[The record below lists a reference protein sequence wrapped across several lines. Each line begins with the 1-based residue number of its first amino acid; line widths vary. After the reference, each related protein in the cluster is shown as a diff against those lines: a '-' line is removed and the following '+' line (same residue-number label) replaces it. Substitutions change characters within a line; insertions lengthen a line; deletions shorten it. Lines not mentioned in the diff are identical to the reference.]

1 MKVRTQVVLV
11 LAMIA
16 ALLAATPGV
25 GAQENPVTDPSP
37 PESISDEQVDV
48 YQPFSREQVEK
59 MAAVEMGYWQN
70 FREGV
75 GLPSSES
82 EILEIVRTDE
92 GRRNLEMTSVPL
104 TDAESDR
111 LSEHAER
118 SSLVGE
124 FVYDAELDKRD
135 DFGGYYRVRSTGEV
149 VINFTTE
156 VDQATKSRLETHVS
170 NDPAVTFRVVE
181 HSLKELRAEQDRIL
195 NLNIAGVVGVGVDT
209 KTNKVLIGIADEDLA
224 LTSPGKLTPDEASAR
239 GPGPLLVV
247 TAAVQEPGMAAIEF
261 ESGALQDDICNFR
274 TNCGTAG
281 EEFRGGIELDMDVGS
296 RCTTGFVMTDSVLND
311 FVVTAGHCEAHLDD
325 PSTNDDGEIGG
336 QSSSSANHFIDTS
349 THQNTMW
356 NYTTGA
362 WRSGETRTADA
373 TLFGILDSRKGNRIY
388 KSQAYT
394 SWFINARLVG
404 NARPGLGDTIC
415 ISGVTSLYKC
425 GEVTDPNYP
434 SPGSTSFTGVTL
446 SNQIRYKIIVS
457 GWDQSFKGSSGG
469 SVFGDPD
476 FTNTKR
482 AAVGI
487 HVRSNATNIG
497 GFLGLPAET
506 RILGV
511 VSPIDA
517 VEASMNADMR
527 DSASNP

>member
-16 ALLAATPGV
+16 ALLGSTPGV

-59 MAAVEMGYWQN
+59 MAAVEMGYWQG
-70 FREGV
+70 FRQGV

-92 GRRNLEMTSVPL
+92 GRRNLEVTSVPL
-104 TDAESDR
+104 TNAESNR

-124 FVYDAELDKRD
+124 FVYNAELDKRD

-149 VINFTTE
+149 VINFTTK
-156 VDQATKSRLETHVS
+156 VDQATKSRVETHVS

-181 HSLKELRAEQDRIL
+181 HSLKELRTEQDRIMSL
-195 NLNIAGVVGVGVDT
+195 SLDGVVGVGVDT
-209 KTNKVLIGIADEDLA
+209 EANKVLISIEDAELA
-224 LTSPGKLTPDEASAR
+224 RTSPETLTLDEARSLGSASL
-239 GPGPLLVV
+239 PNVEV
-247 TAAVQEPGMAAIEF
+247 AVQESGMVAIEF
-261 ESGALQDDICNFR
+261 ESGPAQDDICDFR

-281 EEFRGGIELDMDVGS
+281 EEFRGGIELDMDIGG
-296 RCTTGFVMTDSVLND
+296 RCSTGFVMTDSLLND

-336 QSSSSANHFIDTS
+336 QSSSSANHFIDNT
-349 THQNTMW
+349 NTMW
-356 NYTTGA
+356 NYTTDE
-362 WRSGETRTADA
+362 WRDGETRTADA

-388 KSQAYT
+388 KSQSYT
-394 SWFINARLVG
+394 SWYINARLTG
-404 NARPGLGDTIC
+404 STRPADGDTIC
-415 ISGVTSLYKC
+415 ISGINSLYKC
-425 GEVTDPNYP
+425 GEVIDPNWP
-434 SPGSTSFTGVTL
+434 SPGSGSFTGVTL
-446 SNQIRYKIIVS
+446 SDQIRYEVIVPGWNQSFGGAS
-457 GWDQSFKGSSGG
+457 GGSIFGDQSFTS
-469 SVFGDPD
+469 
-476 FTNTKR
+476 TKR

-487 HVRSNATNIG
+487 HVRSIPSNIG
-497 GFLGLPAET
+497 GPNSKET
-506 RILGV
+506 RIRGE

-517 VEASMNADMR
+517 VETALNVDMR